1 MNNAVFNKI
10 MEFAPTIIALILS
23 ILIPIGFSGSSNSSS
38 NNNSSTNNSATSE
51 SFNKKDIYATI
62 NQGDKL
68 DNNGCTIA
76 YIDMD
81 RMRAYSA
88 AHCKHEKGEQAW
100 SNGKNIGVFGRGE
113 TIQSLDNNGLDGVVD
128 TVEINLYD
136 NVEGNNSFSGN
147 NVVKF
152 NDINIGDKVCF
163 MGRATIKPYCDGEV
177 KSFSGKARV
186 ISHGDYN
193 SIPGDSGGPAW
204 IPGKGFI
211 GIVTAGGKGDTYID
225 IMDNS
230 YNVFTWN

>member
-10 MEFAPTIIALILS
+10 MEFAPTIIALILT
-23 ILIPIGFSGSSNSSS
+23 ILIPIGFSGSSTNSG
-38 NNNSSTNNSATSE
+38 TTGNSATPGTLN
-51 SFNKKDIYATI
+51 NKEIYATI

-68 DNNGCTIA
+68 DNNGCTIG
-76 YIDMD
+76 YVDMD
-81 RMRAYSA
+81 RMKAYSA

-113 TIQSLDNNGLDGVVD
+113 NNQSLDNHGFDGVVD

-136 NVEGNNSFSGN
+136 NVKGNNSFSGD

-152 NDINIGDKVCF
+152 NDINIGNKVCF
-163 MGRATIKPYCDGEV
+163 MGRATITPYCDGKV

-211 GIVTAGGKGDTYID
+211 GIVTAGGIGDTYIN
-225 IMDNS
+225 IVDNS
-230 YNVFTWN
+230 YNVFTWD

>member
-1 MNNAVFNKI
+1 MNNTVLNKI
-10 MEFAPTIIALILS
+10 MKFAPTIISLILT
-23 ILIPIGFSGSSNSSS
+23 ILIPIGFSGSSTNSGTTGNSDTPGTL
-38 NNNSSTNNSATSE
+38 NNKE
-51 SFNKKDIYATI
+51 IYATI

-68 DNNGCTIA
+68 DNNGCTIG

-81 RMRAYSA
+81 RMKAYSA

-113 TIQSLDNNGLDGVVD
+113 NNQSLDNHGFDGVVD

-136 NVEGNNSFSGN
+136 NIEGKNSFSGD

-152 NDINIGDKVCF
+152 NDISIGDKVCF
-163 MGRATIKPYCDGEV
+163 MGRATITPYCDGKV

-211 GIVTAGGKGDTYID
+211 GIVTAGGIGDTYIN

-230 YNVFTWN
+230 YNVFTWD